1 MKREGDEK
9 GSGRDMRGRDT
20 GKEVREGDREGH
32 EKGRGRERRGKGE
45 K

>member
-1 MKREGDEK
+1 MKREGHEK

-20 GKEVREGDREGH
+20 GKEVREGEREGH
-32 EKGRGRERRGKGE
+32 EKRRGTDRRGKEE